1 MNTNTNAHRET
12 WLNRLAS
19 LMAPKF
25 EELGHPLP
33 KVRIAIGFTGSKSGE
48 DKVAGVCWHKSASAD
63 GHFEIFISPD
73 RCDNMEVA
81 AILAHELS
89 HAAVGFEHGHKG
101 AFAKLV
107 AALGM
112 VRPFT
117 CSVAGEQFKEWAA
130 PFLQQLGE
138 LPHAPLKF
146 RNTGGALRKPG
157 DQGED
162 GAEGEGGG
170 SSNDKPKQSTRM
182 LKACC
187 SHEVDGKPCGYT
199 IRLTRKWAQELGA
212 ACPAHGAMEVEG
224 LEDAQR
230 EEEEEGADA

>member
-25 EELGHPLP
+25 EELGHPIP
-33 KVRIAIGFTGSKSGE
+33 AVRIAIGFTGSKSGE
-48 DKVAGVCWHKSASAD
+48 AKVAGVCWHKSRSAD

-73 RCDNMEVA
+73 KADPLEVA
-81 AILAHELS
+81 AILAHELT
-89 HAAVGFEHGHKG
+89 HAAVGFDAGHKG
-101 AFAKLV
+101 VFAKTV

-117 CSVAGEQFKEWAA
+117 SSVAGEAFKAWVA

-138 LPHAPLKF
+138 LPHAPLMF
-146 RNTGGALRKPG
+146 RSLVNREPGQEGEGA
-157 DQGED
+157 D
-162 GAEGEGGG
+162 GEGEGGG
-170 SSNDKPKQSTRM
+170 SSNDKKKQSTRM

-187 SHEVDGKPCGYT
+187 SHEVDGKACGYT
-199 IRLTRKWAQELGA
+199 VRLSRKWALELGA
-212 ACPAHGAMEVEG
+212 ACPAHGSMEIEG
-224 LEDAQR
+224 LDDAPEAEGED
-230 EEEEEGADA
+230 E